1 MPRQDTCIIEYKHLK
16 PGPQEIV
23 KIPLC
28 YCSSLILFNP
38 FFGIHPFIPLSAFS
52 LHSLARVFCP
62 SSIHSVV
69 AFCHPFVCCI
79 FLCALELCLLVGCS
93 VCIALVC
100 FLLFVHLI
108 LSCLLPEPLV
118 SLLVLSASAPLR
130 FFCPWCFLSRRPGDE
145 CVEAYHE
152 MTGTEASIK
161 CSVCRGSRAPMRAR
175 S

>member
-16 PGPQEIV
+16 PGPQGIV

-79 FLCALELCLLVGCS
+79 FLCALNLCLLVGCS

-118 SLLVLSASAPLR
+118 SLFHFWCCLHLLPSVFSVLGAFSSEGLA
-130 FFCPWCFLSRRPGDE
+130 
-145 CVEAYHE
+145 
-152 MTGTEASIK
+152 T
-161 CSVCRGSRAPMRAR
+161 SVSKPTTR
-175 S
+175 